1 MGTIGAADGE
11 IRQPGLERSLNLW
24 QVTVSGVGIV
34 IGAGIYV
41 LVGEAAA
48 DAGSLVW
55 LAFIV
60 AAVLGG
66 LTGLSYAELAGLFPS
81 AGAEYEFARRAFTEF
96 VGFMVGWLMIAGNV
110 VGAGAVAL
118 GFAAYA
124 RQFVSMD
131 ERAIALI
138 LLGAL
143 AAIVSTSTRQWIW
156 LTIVLVV
163 LQILGLILV
172 IAVGLPHLGDHS
184 LTDGSPRGVLS
195 AAALVFFAFIG
206 FDEVVTL
213 SDETKDPAR
222 VIPRALLLALGI
234 STALYVAVA
243 IAAVSVIDWHVLAES
258 ERPLA
263 LVIGDQWGER
273 GADIISWLALTST
286 TSTVLLLLTAS
297 ARLMYDMAR
306 KGALPRLLGTA
317 GRRSH
322 APWVATIVACVIAS
336 GFALSGR
343 LGLVAAVTDFSVY
356 AVFIAVNLAVLRLR
370 RLLPD
375 ARRPMR
381 AGPEVGGYPLAP
393 VLGLGATL
401 LMVAFL
407 DPTAWA
413 VGLGLMGVALVVWV
427 GMRLRTQ
434 QA

>member
-1 MGTIGAADGE
+1 MATTGSTGQDAP
-11 IRQPGLERSLNLW
+11 RPGLERSLSLW

-48 DAGSLVW
+48 EAGSLVW
-55 LAFIV
+55 LSFII

-96 VGFMVGWLMIAGNV
+96 VGFMVGWLMVAGNV

-118 GFAAYA
+118 GFAEYA
-124 RQFVSMD
+124 RRFIDLDDRV
-131 ERAIALI
+131 IALL
-138 LLGAL
+138 LLGVL
-143 AAIVSTSTRQWIW
+143 TAIVSASTKRWIW
-156 LTIVLVV
+156 LTTILVLLEAGGLVLVV
-163 LQILGLILV
+163 
-172 IAVGLPHLGDHS
+172 AVGLPHIGDHS
-184 LTDGSPRGVLS
+184 LTDGSATGVLS

-213 SDETKDPAR
+213 SDETNDPAR
-222 VIPRALLLALGI
+222 VIPRALLLALAI
-234 STALYVAVA
+234 STALYVAVS
-243 IAAVSVIDWHVLAES
+243 IAAVSVVEWHVLAEA

-263 LVIGDQWGER
+263 LVIGHQWGDR
-273 GADIISWLALTST
+273 GSDIIAWLALSST

-297 ARLMYDMAR
+297 ARLIFDMAR
-306 KGALPRLLGTA
+306 KGSLPSILGVA
-317 GRRSH
+317 GRRTH
-322 APWVATIVACVIAS
+322 APWVATLAACGVAAA
-336 GFALSGR
+336 FALSGQI
-343 LGLVAAVTDFSVY
+343 GLVAAVTDFSVY

-370 RLLPD
+370 RIMPD
-375 ARRPMR
+375 AHRPMR
-381 AGPEVGGYPLAP
+381 AGPEVRGYPVAP

-413 VGLGLMGVALVVWV
+413 VGVGLIGVALVFWF
-427 GMRLRTQ
+427 GMHRRGER
-434 QA
+434 A